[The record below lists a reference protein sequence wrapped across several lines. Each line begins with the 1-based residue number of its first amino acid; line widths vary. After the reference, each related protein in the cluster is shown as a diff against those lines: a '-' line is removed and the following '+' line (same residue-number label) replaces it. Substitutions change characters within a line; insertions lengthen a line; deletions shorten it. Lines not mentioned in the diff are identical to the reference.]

1 MIVLTCDDRGD
12 ERGVLPDFENPL
24 IMADHH
30 HPIEIIYQDD
40 DIVAVNKPSGIKV
53 HRGSYDARRDL
64 FALQLVRDQVGRHLY
79 PVHRLDKPTSGIL
92 VFALNPGAARS
103 LAKSFARRQVRKTYL
118 AVVRGYIAEMGEVDH
133 PLCGSEDGETL
144 DKAPRNALTRY
155 LRLDTA
161 ELPVAVGR
169 YATGRYSLV
178 QVMPATGRMHQIR
191 RHMRHLRHPII
202 NDRQYG
208 DNKHNR
214 FFSETLGCRRLLL
227 AATEIRFPHP
237 RTRETTGLAAPLD
250 SDFMALLVRMGWERA
265 IPLGWRKAP
274 GGC

>member
-1 MIVLTCDDRGD
+1 MPRGGLITMKEAMI
-12 ERGVLPDFENPL
+12 P
-24 IMADHH
+24 
-30 HPIEIIYQDD
+30 IIYQDTD
-40 DIVAVNKPSGIKV
+40 LVAVNKPSGIKV
-53 HRGSYDARRDL
+53 HRGSFDARREP
-64 FALQLVRDQVGRHLY
+64 FVLQLVRDQLGQHLY

-103 LAKSFARRQVRKTYL
+103 LSKSFARRQVQKTYL
-118 AVVRGYIAEMGEVDH
+118 AVVRGYIAEAGEEDY
-133 PLCGSEDGETL
+133 PLRGSEDGENL
-144 DKAPRNALTRY
+144 NKAPRPALTRY

-161 ELPVAVGR
+161 ELPVPVGR

-178 QVMPATGRMHQIR
+178 QLMPATGRMHQIR

-214 FFSETLGCRRLLL
+214 FFTDELRCRRLLL

-237 RTRETTGLAAPLD
+237 RTRESTCLAAPLD
-250 SDFMALLVRMGWERA
+250 DDFTAILKHMDWETAVPQQWRHA
-265 IPLGWRKAP
+265 IG
-274 GGC
+274 